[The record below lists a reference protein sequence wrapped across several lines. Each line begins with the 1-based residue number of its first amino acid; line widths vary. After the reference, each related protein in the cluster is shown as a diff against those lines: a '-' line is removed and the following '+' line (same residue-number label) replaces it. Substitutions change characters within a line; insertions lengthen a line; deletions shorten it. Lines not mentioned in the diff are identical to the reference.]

1 MVPDPFRKWMI
12 DGDYPP
18 DQSFAL
24 EGHTHAGGGNHNLLS
39 ATHTDTLAASPTRG
53 DIMLGNTTPA
63 WARLPIG
70 LSGRV
75 LRSDG
80 TDPAWAVLAHADLGS
95 VGANDHHVAFV
106 QADHDGLPNPHHA
119 ETHTHASH
127 TGIGANDHHAQS
139 HTHASHT
146 GIGATDH
153 HSNANDHVRAHVV
166 AETLDH
172 TFPGGSTFLRADGV
186 WASPPGGSEAFP
198 VGSVF
203 IAVVATNPGTLLGY
217 GTWAA
222 IAAGRVLVGLDSGDT
237 DFDTVEET
245 GGAKTVTLTS
255 AEMPS
260 HTHPENAPS
269 SASGGTL
276 KFGIDTNASG
286 SQDAGIATG
295 ATGGGGAHANVQPY
309 FVVYMWKRTA

>member
-12 DGDYPP
+12 DGDYQP

-106 QADHDGLPNPHHA
+106 QADHDGLPNPHH
-119 ETHTHASH
+119 
-127 TGIGANDHHAQS
+127 
-139 HTHASHT
+139 
-146 GIGATDH
+146 
-153 HSNANDHVRAHVV
+153 SNASDHTRLHTVTQ
-166 AETLDH
+166 TLDH
-172 TFPGGSTFLRADGV
+172 TFPGGSTFLRADGT

-245 GGAKTVTLTS
+245 GGAKTVTLLES
-255 AEMPS
+255 EIPA
-260 HTHPENAPS
+260 HKH
-269 SASGGTL
+269 
-276 KFGIDTNASG
+276 FTNRFP
-286 SQDAGIATG
+286 TP
-295 ATGGGGAHANVQPY
+295 TGGSAGHTPDTSMSGTQVVTNEETSLTGSGAAHNNLPPY
-309 FVVYMWKRTA
+309 IVVYMWKRTA

>member
-1 MVPDPFRKWMI
+1 MPPDPFRKWMI

-24 EGHTHAGGGNHNLLS
+24 EAHTHPGGGTLHEDLTDVTSDQHHPQSHTHAS
-39 ATHTDTLAASPTRG
+39 HTG
-53 DIMLGNTTPA
+53 
-63 WARLPIG
+63 IG
-70 LSGRV
+70 AG
-75 LRSDG
+75 
-80 TDPAWAVLAHADLGS
+80 
-95 VGANDHHVAFV
+95 DHHAAFV

-119 ETHTHASH
+119 ESHTHASH

-172 TFPGGSTFLRADGV
+172 TFPGGNTFLRADGV

-203 IAVVATNPGTLLGY
+203 IAVVSTNPGTLLGY

-222 IAAGRVLVGLDSGDT
+222 FGAGRMLVGLDSGQT
-237 DFDTVEET
+237 EFDTVEET
-245 GGAKTVTLTS
+245 GGTKTHTLLES
-255 AEMPS
+255 EIPA
-260 HTHPENAPS
+260 HKH
-269 SASGGTL
+269 
-276 KFGIDTNASG
+276 FTNRFP
-286 SQDAGIATG
+286 TT
-295 ATGGGGAHANVQPY
+295 TGGSAGHTPDTSMSGTQVVTNEETSLTGSGAAHNNLPPY
-309 FVVYMWKRTA
+309 IVVYMWKRTA

>member
-1 MVPDPFRKWMI
+1 MPADPFRKWMI

-24 EGHTHAGGGNHNLLS
+24 EAHTHPGGGTLHEDLTDVTSDQHHPQSHTHAS
-39 ATHTDTLAASPTRG
+39 HTG
-53 DIMLGNTTPA
+53 
-63 WARLPIG
+63 IG
-70 LSGRV
+70 AG
-75 LRSDG
+75 
-80 TDPAWAVLAHADLGS
+80 
-95 VGANDHHVAFV
+95 DHHAAFV

-119 ETHTHASH
+119 E
-127 TGIGANDHHAQS
+127 S